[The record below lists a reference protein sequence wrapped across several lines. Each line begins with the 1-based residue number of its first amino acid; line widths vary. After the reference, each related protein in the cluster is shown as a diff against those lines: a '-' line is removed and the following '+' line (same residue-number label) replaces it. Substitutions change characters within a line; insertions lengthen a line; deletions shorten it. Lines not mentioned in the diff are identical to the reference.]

1 MLFILFI
8 VVVFVVD
15 LWIWKKSSFY
25 LSLES
30 YIFCSNLFFRLVC
43 FCFLQT
49 VSCKSVFV
57 VVFYSMRIK
66 LKNWNCQQ
74 FTKYFYTTKYI
85 RPLIF
90 YKHSSIRTPACNLTK
105 KKTQCLSF
113 YAWFPLDD
121 FFYADQIHCDIFS
134 TCFSARWPN
143 TMNRLHGKTN
153 HKWS

>member
-1 MLFILFI
+1 MS
-8 VVVFVVD
+8 VVHLVHCCRICCRFVD
-15 LWIWKKSSFY
+15 LEKIFFLSFSWIVYLLFKS
-25 LSLES
+25 L
-30 YIFCSNLFFRLVC
+30 FRLVC

-57 VVFYSMRIK
+57 VAFYSIRIK

-74 FTKYFYTTKYI
+74 FTKYFYTAKYI

-121 FFYADQIHCDIFS
+121 FFYADQIYCDIFS
-134 TCFSARWPN
+134 TCFSARRPN
-143 TMNRLHGKTN
+143 TMNRLARKN
-153 HKWS
+153 QP